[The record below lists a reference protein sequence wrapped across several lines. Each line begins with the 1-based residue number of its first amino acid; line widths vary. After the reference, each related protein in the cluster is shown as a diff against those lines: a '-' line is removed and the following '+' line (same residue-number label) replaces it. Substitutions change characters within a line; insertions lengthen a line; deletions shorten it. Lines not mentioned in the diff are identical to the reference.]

1 MVMPLTFWPKS
12 FRHFE
17 HVKLFLISLGSMLSI
32 SIAVIFIFLYV
43 RTGTSM
49 QKRVKEQAVTY
60 ADLITH
66 AKMWNYEYG
75 GVYVEKKGGTE
86 SNTYL
91 RQIGIDPDVKVEGGR
106 IFTLR
111 NHAIMI
117 KEISRRSELQ
127 DGVKFRIISQ
137 KPVDPSNSPD
147 EFERTALVAFERG
160 SREVGRLMEELA
172 TSPVFRYIVP
182 LYADGSCLE
191 CHRTQGYRV
200 GSVIGAIS
208 VTIPVARLLQ
218 ETNDTRLLLV
228 LAALAAIGSLVGI
241 TYFLTWRMAIKL
253 DETQKNLKKLATT
266 DVLTEL
272 KNRRS
277 IMDRL
282 AEEFERSG
290 RLNEPLSLILLD
302 IDHFKPINDQY
313 GHSFGDL
320 VLQAVAALMKE
331 AVRSYDIIGRIGGEE
346 FLIIAPGSAAEE
358 SASLAERL
366 LHMIRQDKIGD
377 GNHQVT
383 VTVSAGVTMM
393 KQEDETPAMMLKR
406 ADTAMYR
413 AKHEGRNK
421 VVML

>member
-1 MVMPLTFWPKS
+1 
-12 FRHFE
+12 
-17 HVKLFLISLGSMLSI
+17 
-32 SIAVIFIFLYV
+32 
-43 RTGTSM
+43 
-49 QKRVKEQAVTY
+49 
-60 ADLITH
+60 
-66 AKMWNYEYG
+66 
-75 GVYVEKKGGTE
+75 
-86 SNTYL
+86 
-91 RQIGIDPDVKVEGGR
+91 
-106 IFTLR
+106 
-111 NHAIMI
+111 
-117 KEISRRSELQ
+117 
-127 DGVKFRIISQ
+127 
-137 KPVDPSNSPD
+137 
-147 EFERTALVAFERG
+147 
-160 SREVGRLMEELA
+160 
-172 TSPVFRYIVP
+172 
-182 LYADGSCLE
+182 
-191 CHRTQGYRV
+191 
-200 GSVIGAIS
+200 
-208 VTIPVARLLQ
+208 
-218 ETNDTRLLLV
+218 
-228 LAALAAIGSLVGI
+228 
-241 TYFLTWRMAIKL
+241 
-253 DETQKNLKKLATT
+253 
-266 DVLTEL
+266 
-272 KNRRS
+272 
-277 IMDRL
+277 MDRL